1 MKNMKKLNKIM
12 YGLLFLLLAATTST
26 FTSCRDEASVD
37 PYFVASEADIELQ
50 YDGLT
55 EKKQPGQF
63 KMGANQDWKL
73 VSKPDWVKLNHES
86 GNRGRQTIYVTAEK
100 NTTGE
105 DREGYLEFVL
115 ANGKPEQVS
124 VFQHRLTEKVTA
136 TGLRPNVNILGLDE
150 EGKAPVVHIS
160 SNYSWKITVP
170 DTCTWLHPSKTEGE
184 PGDYDITLNIDA
196 NGTKATRKAH
206 VTFTTGKLSYN
217 LTVTQDAKVF
227 TTPATIITLS
237 KDGVNTMTGEENIFD
252 INAVESWTV
261 SSKPAW
267 ATCSPM
273 SGNAGDT
280 RMTVTATANSTG
292 AAREGDIILISA
304 HGVEKVLKLKQENK
318 LKLIPD
324 NKPVGYVYFS
334 EPFDWAHTF
343 ALANPTVCQDQV
355 ASVGGQNNK
364 TTGIYGNTDCMT
376 NFSQKLIDFNTGGH
390 CIYVADGYLK
400 LGRKNN
406 QGGVTIKDGLDI
418 EDGKKANVIVS
429 FDIADNWDD
438 ETTIVLEI
446 SGDGTIVDGQ
456 SATLSKI
463 FAPTKNTDSSKP
475 WQWTRNHQVK
485 IEGATAN
492 TKITIRSSQKG
503 ISGYYRW
510 FLDNIKVTRTTT
522 NN

>member
-136 TGLRPNVNILGLDE
+136 TGLKPNVNILGLDE

-406 QGGVTIKDGLDI
+406 QGGVTIKDNLDI

-438 ETTIVLEI
+438 ETTVVLEI

-503 ISGYYRW
+503 IGGYYRW

>member
-124 VFQHRLTEKVTA
+124 VFQHRLTEKVSA

-252 INAVESWTV
+252 INAVEGWTV

-376 NFSQKLIDFNTGGH
+376 NFSQKLIDFNTDGH

-406 QGGVTIKDGLDI
+406 QGGVTIKNGLDI

-438 ETTIVLEI
+438 ETTVVLEI

-503 ISGYYRW
+503 IGGYYRW

>member
-26 FTSCRDEASVD
+26 FTSCRDETSVD

-406 QGGVTIKDGLDI
+406 QGGVTIKDNLDI

-463 FAPTKNTDSSKP
+463 FAPIKNTDSSKP

>member
-150 EGKAPVVHIS
+150 EGKAPMVHIS

-376 NFSQKLIDFNTGGH
+376 NFSQKLIDFNTDGH

-406 QGGVTIKDGLDI
+406 QGGVTIKNGLDI

-463 FAPTKNTDSSKP
+463 FAPIKNTDSSKP

-503 ISGYYRW
+503 IGGYYRW

>member
-55 EKKQPGQF
+55 EKKQLGQF

-376 NFSQKLIDFNTGGH
+376 NFSQKLIDFNTDGH

-406 QGGVTIKDGLDI
+406 QGGVTIKNGLDI

-463 FAPTKNTDSSKP
+463 FAPIKNTDSSKP

-503 ISGYYRW
+503 IGGYYRW

>member
-1 MKNMKKLNKIM
+1 M

-124 VFQHRLTEKVTA
+124 VFQHRLTEKVSA

-376 NFSQKLIDFNTGGH
+376 NFSQKLIDFNTDGH

-406 QGGVTIKDGLDI
+406 QGGVTIKNGLDI

-463 FAPTKNTDSSKP
+463 FAPIKNTDSSKP

-503 ISGYYRW
+503 IGGYYRW

>member
-12 YGLLFLLLAATTST
+12 YGLLFLFLAATTST

-376 NFSQKLIDFNTGGH
+376 NFSQKLIDFNTDGH

-406 QGGVTIKDGLDI
+406 QGGVTIKDNLDI

-463 FAPTKNTDSSKP
+463 FAPIKNTDSSKP

-503 ISGYYRW
+503 IGGYYRW

>member
-1 MKNMKKLNKIM
+1 MKNMKKINKIM

-160 SNYSWKITVP
+160 SNYSWEITVP

-252 INAVESWTV
+252 INAVEGWTV

-406 QGGVTIKDGLDI
+406 QGGVTIKDNLDI

-463 FAPTKNTDSSKP
+463 FAPIKNTDSSKP

>member
-12 YGLLFLLLAATTST
+12 YGLLFLFLAATTST

-406 QGGVTIKDGLDI
+406 QGGVTIKDNLDI

-438 ETTIVLEI
+438 ETTVVLEI

-503 ISGYYRW
+503 IGGYYRW

>member
-12 YGLLFLLLAATTST
+12 YGLLFLFLAATTST

-273 SGNAGDT
+273 SGNAGDA

-406 QGGVTIKDGLDI
+406 QGGVTIKDNLDI

-503 ISGYYRW
+503 IGGYYRW

>member
-12 YGLLFLLLAATTST
+12 HGLLFLLLAATTST

-73 VSKPDWVKLNHES
+73 VSKPEWVKLNHES

-160 SNYSWKITVP
+160 SNYSWKIIVP

-376 NFSQKLIDFNTGGH
+376 NFSQKLIDFNTDGH

-406 QGGVTIKDGLDI
+406 QGGVTIKNGLDI

-463 FAPTKNTDSSKP
+463 FAPIKNTDSSKP

-503 ISGYYRW
+503 IGGYYRW

>member
-12 YGLLFLLLAATTST
+12 YGLLFLFLAATTST
-26 FTSCRDEASVD
+26 FTSCRDEASVE

-376 NFSQKLIDFNTGGH
+376 NFSQKLIDFNTDGH

-406 QGGVTIKDGLDI
+406 QGGVTIKNGLDI

-463 FAPTKNTDSSKP
+463 FAPIKNTDSSKP

-503 ISGYYRW
+503 IGGYYRW

>member
-12 YGLLFLLLAATTST
+12 YGLLFLLLATTTST

-252 INAVESWTV
+252 INAVEGWTV

-324 NKPVGYVYFS
+324 NKPVGYVYFC

-376 NFSQKLIDFNTGGH
+376 NFSQKLIDFNTDGH

-406 QGGVTIKDGLDI
+406 QGGVTIKNGLDI

-463 FAPTKNTDSSKP
+463 FAPIKNTDSSKP

-503 ISGYYRW
+503 ISGYYREPQ
-510 FLDNIKVTRTTT
+510 LITKRNENETYY
-522 NN
+522 

>member
-170 DTCTWLHPSKTEGE
+170 DTCIWLHPSKTEGE

-252 INAVESWTV
+252 INAVEGWTV

-376 NFSQKLIDFNTGGH
+376 NFSQKLIDFNTDGH

-406 QGGVTIKDGLDI
+406 QGGVTIKNGLDI

-463 FAPTKNTDSSKP
+463 FAPIKNTDSSKP

-503 ISGYYRW
+503 IGGYYRW

>member
-12 YGLLFLLLAATTST
+12 YGLLFLFLAATTST

-100 NTTGE
+100 NITGE

-406 QGGVTIKDGLDI
+406 QGGVTIKNGLDI

-463 FAPTKNTDSSKP
+463 FAPIKNTDSSKP

-503 ISGYYRW
+503 IGGYYRW

>member
-206 VTFTTGKLSYN
+206 ITFTTGKLSYN

-252 INAVESWTV
+252 INAVEGWTV

-406 QGGVTIKDGLDI
+406 QGGVTIKDNLDI

-438 ETTIVLEI
+438 ETTVVLEI

-503 ISGYYRW
+503 IGGYYRW

>member
-376 NFSQKLIDFNTGGH
+376 NFSQKLIDFNTDGH

-406 QGGVTIKDGLDI
+406 QGGVTIKNGLDI

-463 FAPTKNTDSSKP
+463 FAPIKNTDSSKP

-492 TKITIRSSQKG
+492 TKITTRSSQKG

>member
-206 VTFTTGKLSYN
+206 ITFTTGKLSYN

-252 INAVESWTV
+252 INAVEGWTV

-376 NFSQKLIDFNTGGH
+376 NFSQKLIDFNTDGH

-503 ISGYYRW
+503 IGGYYRW

>member
-406 QGGVTIKDGLDI
+406 QGGVTIKDNLDI

-438 ETTIVLEI
+438 ETTVVLEI

-503 ISGYYRW
+503 IGGYYRW

>member
-12 YGLLFLLLAATTST
+12 YGLLFLFLAATTST

-184 PGDYDITLNIDA
+184 PGDYEITLNIDA

-376 NFSQKLIDFNTGGH
+376 NFSQKLIDFNTDGH

-406 QGGVTIKDGLDI
+406 QGGVTIKNGLDI

-463 FAPTKNTDSSKP
+463 FAPIKNTDSSKP

-503 ISGYYRW
+503 IGGYYRW

>member
-1 MKNMKKLNKIM
+1 MKKLNKIM
-12 YGLLFLLLAATTST
+12 YALLCLLLASTATT
-26 FTSCRDEASVD
+26 FTSCRDEAAVD
-37 PYFVASEADIELQ
+37 SYFLASEADIELQ

-55 EKKQPGQF
+55 AKKQPGQF
-63 KMGANQDWKL
+63 SLGANQGWKL

-86 GNRGRQTIYVTAEK
+86 GQRGRITLYVTAEK

-105 DREGYLEFVL
+105 DREGFLEFKL
-115 ANGKPEQVS
+115 ADGKPEQVS
-124 VFQHRLTEKVTA
+124 VFQHRLAEKVTA
-136 TGLRPNVNILGLDE
+136 TGLKPNVNILGQDE

-206 VTFTTGKLSYN
+206 VTFTAGKLSYN

-280 RMTVTATANSTG
+280 RMTVTATTNNTG
-292 AAREGDIILISA
+292 AEREGDIILLSA

-324 NKPVGYVYFS
+324 NKPVGYVYFTES
-334 EPFDWAHTF
+334 FDWAHTF

-376 NFSQKLIDFNTGGH
+376 NFSQKLIDFNTDGH

-406 QGGVTIKDGLDI
+406 QGGVTIKNGLDI

-438 ETTIVLEI
+438 ETTVVLEI

-463 FAPTKNTDSSKP
+463 FAPIKNTDSSKP

-503 ISGYYRW
+503 IGGYYRW

>member
-12 YGLLFLLLAATTST
+12 YGLLFLFLAATTST

-252 INAVESWTV
+252 INAVEGWTV

-292 AAREGDIILISA
+292 AAREDDIILISA

-376 NFSQKLIDFNTGGH
+376 NFSQKLIDFNTDGH

-463 FAPTKNTDSSKP
+463 FAPIKNTDSSKP

-503 ISGYYRW
+503 IGGYYRW

>member
-73 VSKPDWVKLNHES
+73 VSKHDWVKLNHES

-124 VFQHRLTEKVTA
+124 VFQHRLTEKVSA

-196 NGTKATRKAH
+196 NGTKTTRKAH

-252 INAVESWTV
+252 INAVEGWTV

-376 NFSQKLIDFNTGGH
+376 NFSQKLIDFNTDGH

-406 QGGVTIKDGLDI
+406 QGGVTIKNGLDI

-463 FAPTKNTDSSKP
+463 FAPIKNTDSSKP

-503 ISGYYRW
+503 IGGYYRW

>member
-150 EGKAPVVHIS
+150 EGKAPMVHIS

-406 QGGVTIKDGLDI
+406 QGGVTIKDNLDI

-438 ETTIVLEI
+438 ETTVVLEI

>member
-26 FTSCRDEASVD
+26 FTSCRDETSVD

-124 VFQHRLTEKVTA
+124 VFQHRLTEKVSA

-406 QGGVTIKDGLDI
+406 QGGVTIKDNLDI

-438 ETTIVLEI
+438 ETTVVLEI

-503 ISGYYRW
+503 IGGYYRW

>member
-1 MKNMKKLNKIM
+1 MKKLNKIM
-12 YGLLFLLLAATTST
+12 YALLCLLLASTATT
-26 FTSCRDEASVD
+26 FTSCRDEAAVD
-37 PYFVASEADIELQ
+37 SYFLASEADIELQ

-55 EKKQPGQF
+55 AKKQPGQF
-63 KMGANQDWKL
+63 SLGANQGWKL

-86 GNRGRQTIYVTAEK
+86 GQRGRITLYVTAEK

-105 DREGYLEFVL
+105 DREGFLEFEL
-115 ANGKPEQVS
+115 ADGKPEQVS
-124 VFQHRLTEKVTA
+124 VFQHRLAEKVTA
-136 TGLRPNVNILGLDE
+136 TGLKPNVNILGLDE

-206 VTFTTGKLSYN
+206 VTFTAGKLSYN

-280 RMTVTATANSTG
+280 RMTVTATTNNTG
-292 AAREGDIILISA
+292 AEREGDIILLSA

-406 QGGVTIKDGLDI
+406 QGGVTIKDNLDI

-438 ETTIVLEI
+438 ETTVVLEI

-503 ISGYYRW
+503 IGGYYRW

>member
-12 YGLLFLLLAATTST
+12 YGLLFLFLAATTST

-124 VFQHRLTEKVTA
+124 VFQHRLTEKVSA

-252 INAVESWTV
+252 INAVEGWTV

-376 NFSQKLIDFNTGGH
+376 NFSQKLIDFNTDGH

-406 QGGVTIKDGLDI
+406 QGGVTIKDNLDI

-463 FAPTKNTDSSKP
+463 FAPIKNTDSSKP

>member
-12 YGLLFLLLAATTST
+12 YGLLFLFLAATTST

-100 NTTGE
+100 NITGE

-406 QGGVTIKDGLDI
+406 QGGVTIKDNLDI

-438 ETTIVLEI
+438 ETTVVLEI

-503 ISGYYRW
+503 IGGYYRW

>member
-12 YGLLFLLLAATTST
+12 YGLLFLFLAATTST

-55 EKKQPGQF
+55 AKKQPGQF
-63 KMGANQDWKL
+63 SLGANQGWKL

-376 NFSQKLIDFNTGGH
+376 NFSQKLIDFNTDGH

-406 QGGVTIKDGLDI
+406 QGGVTIKNGLDI

-463 FAPTKNTDSSKP
+463 FAPIKNTDSSKP

-503 ISGYYRW
+503 IGGYYRW

>member
-252 INAVESWTV
+252 INAVEGWTV

-376 NFSQKLIDFNTGGH
+376 NFSQKLIDFNTDGH

-406 QGGVTIKDGLDI
+406 QGGVTIKDNLDI

-463 FAPTKNTDSSKP
+463 FAPIKNTDSSKP

-503 ISGYYRW
+503 IGGYYRW

>member
-1 MKNMKKLNKIM
+1 MKKLNKIM
-12 YGLLFLLLAATTST
+12 YGLLFLFLAATTST

-406 QGGVTIKDGLDI
+406 QGGVTIKDNLDI

-503 ISGYYRW
+503 IGGYYRW

>member
-26 FTSCRDEASVD
+26 FTSCRDETSVD

-124 VFQHRLTEKVTA
+124 VFQHRLTEKVSA

-160 SNYSWKITVP
+160 SNYSWEITVP

-252 INAVESWTV
+252 INAVEGWTV

-406 QGGVTIKDGLDI
+406 QGGVTIKDNLDI

-438 ETTIVLEI
+438 ETTVVLEI

-503 ISGYYRW
+503 IGGYYRW

>member
-1 MKNMKKLNKIM
+1 MKKLNKIM
-12 YGLLFLLLAATTST
+12 YALLCLLLASTATT
-26 FTSCRDEASVD
+26 FTSCRDEAAVD
-37 PYFVASEADIELQ
+37 SYFLASEADIELQ

-55 EKKQPGQF
+55 AKKQPGQF
-63 KMGANQDWKL
+63 SLGANQGWKL

-86 GNRGRQTIYVTAEK
+86 GQRGRITLYVTAEK

-105 DREGYLEFVL
+105 DREGFLEFEL
-115 ANGKPEQVS
+115 ADGKPEQVS
-124 VFQHRLTEKVTA
+124 VFQHRLAEKVTA
-136 TGLRPNVNILGLDE
+136 TGLKPNVNILGLDE

-206 VTFTTGKLSYN
+206 VTFTAGKLSYN

-252 INAVESWTV
+252 INAIESWTV
-261 SSKPAW
+261 TNKPAW
-267 ATCSPM
+267 ATCTPM

-280 RMTVTATANSTG
+280 RMTVTATTNNTG
-292 AAREGDIILISA
+292 AEREGDIILLSA

-318 LKLIPD
+318 QKLIPD

-406 QGGVTIKDGLDI
+406 QGGVTIKDNLDI

-438 ETTIVLEI
+438 ETTVVLEI

-503 ISGYYRW
+503 IGGYYRW

>member
-1 MKNMKKLNKIM
+1 M

-280 RMTVTATANSTG
+280 RMTVTATANSTV

-376 NFSQKLIDFNTGGH
+376 NFSQKLIDFNTDGH

-406 QGGVTIKDGLDI
+406 QGGVTIKNGLDI

-463 FAPTKNTDSSKP
+463 FAPIKNTDSSKP

-503 ISGYYRW
+503 IGGYYRW

>member
-12 YGLLFLLLAATTST
+12 YGLLFLFLAATTST

-100 NTTGE
+100 NITGE

-206 VTFTTGKLSYN
+206 ITFTTGKLSYN

-252 INAVESWTV
+252 INAVEGWTV

-376 NFSQKLIDFNTGGH
+376 NFSQKLIDFNTDGH

-463 FAPTKNTDSSKP
+463 FAPIKNTDSSKP

>member
-12 YGLLFLLLAATTST
+12 YGLLFLFLAATTST

-160 SNYSWKITVP
+160 SNYSWEITVP

-252 INAVESWTV
+252 INAVEGWTV

-376 NFSQKLIDFNTGGH
+376 NFSQKLIDFNTDGH

-406 QGGVTIKDGLDI
+406 QGGVTIKDNLDI

-463 FAPTKNTDSSKP
+463 FAPIKNTDSSKP

>member
-100 NTTGE
+100 NTTG

-206 VTFTTGKLSYN
+206 ITFTTGKLSYN

-252 INAVESWTV
+252 INAVEGWTV

-376 NFSQKLIDFNTGGH
+376 NFSQKLIDFNTDGH

-463 FAPTKNTDSSKP
+463 FAPIKNTDSSKP

>member
-1 MKNMKKLNKIM
+1 MKKLNKIM
-12 YGLLFLLLAATTST
+12 YALLCLLLASTATT
-26 FTSCRDEASVD
+26 FTSCRDEAAVD
-37 PYFVASEADIELQ
+37 SYFLASEADIELQ

-55 EKKQPGQF
+55 AKKQPGQF
-63 KMGANQDWKL
+63 SLGANQGWKL

-86 GNRGRQTIYVTAEK
+86 GQRGRITLYVTAEK

-105 DREGYLEFVL
+105 DREGFLEFEL
-115 ANGKPEQVS
+115 ADGKPEQVS
-124 VFQHRLTEKVTA
+124 VFQHRLAEKVTA
-136 TGLRPNVNILGLDE
+136 TGLKPNVNILGLDE

-170 DTCTWLHPSKTEGE
+170 DAYSWIRPSITEGE
-184 PGDYDITLNIDA
+184 PGDFDITLNIDA
-196 NGTKATRKAH
+196 NDTRVAREGK
-206 VTFTTGKLSYN
+206 VTFTAGKLTRTI
-217 LTVTQDAKVF
+217 TVKQDANVF
-227 TTPATIITLS
+227 TTPATTMTLS
-237 KDGVNTMTGEENIFD
+237 KTGTTTMGGEDNVFEIK
-252 INAVESWTV
+252 AVESWTV
-261 SSKPAW
+261 TNKPVW
-267 ATCSPM
+267 ATCTPM

-280 RMTVTATANSTG
+280 RMTVTATTNNTG
-292 AAREGDIILISA
+292 AEREGDIILLSA

-334 EPFDWAHTF
+334 ESFDWAHTF

-355 ASVGGQNNK
+355 GSVGGQNNK

-406 QGGVTIKDGLDI
+406 QGGVTIKDNLDI

-438 ETTIVLEI
+438 ETTVVLEI

-503 ISGYYRW
+503 IGGYYRW

>member
-26 FTSCRDEASVD
+26 FTSCRDETSVD

-170 DTCTWLHPSKTEGE
+170 DTCTWLHPSKSEGE

-406 QGGVTIKDGLDI
+406 QGGVTIKNGLDI

-463 FAPTKNTDSSKP
+463 FAPIKNTDSSKP

-503 ISGYYRW
+503 IGGYYRW

>member
-1 MKNMKKLNKIM
+1 
-12 YGLLFLLLAATTST
+12 
-26 FTSCRDEASVD
+26 
-37 PYFVASEADIELQ
+37 
-50 YDGLT
+50 
-55 EKKQPGQF
+55 
-63 KMGANQDWKL
+63 
-73 VSKPDWVKLNHES
+73 
-86 GNRGRQTIYVTAEK
+86 
-100 NTTGE
+100 
-105 DREGYLEFVL
+105 
-115 ANGKPEQVS
+115 
-124 VFQHRLTEKVTA
+124 
-136 TGLRPNVNILGLDE
+136 
-150 EGKAPVVHIS
+150 
-160 SNYSWKITVP
+160 
-170 DTCTWLHPSKTEGE
+170 
-184 PGDYDITLNIDA
+184 
-196 NGTKATRKAH
+196 
-206 VTFTTGKLSYN
+206 
-217 LTVTQDAKVF
+217 VF

-376 NFSQKLIDFNTGGH
+376 NFSQKLIDFNTDGH

-406 QGGVTIKDGLDI
+406 QGGVTIKNGLDI

-463 FAPTKNTDSSKP
+463 FAPIKNTDSSKP

-503 ISGYYRW
+503 IGGYYRW